1 MDRLDREFPLSGEE
15 FPLSGSPP
23 PAQSEN
29 PQTTNSDL
37 NNMESSVELLAR
49 AISRSKSPLSNMFH
63 TDSSPVK
70 AHSVTVKTECY

>member
-49 AISRSKSPLSNMFH
+49 AISRSKSPLSSIFH